1 MNELKLTGGARIGM
15 ANATWPFAT
24 LKVSS
29 NKLELNASIVGDLVF
44 QPSNIKSIEPYTQ
57 IPLIGQGIKINHNVD
72 SYKEKVI
79 FWTFKNPESVIN
91 QIKQT
96 GFLSNKLEIGTNS
109 ISEIQER
116 QKRGGFPIK
125 KSMAIGAVV
134 VWNLL
139 CLIDFIPFFQG
150 KSEGL
155 PIGKG
160 ILAALGILFSSALLS
175 LISSDFRRIILKE
188 GRTLEDI
195 KKFSIFIMLISGFMF
210 FNLLMFTR
218 MAN

>member
-1 MNELKLTGGARIGM
+1 M

-24 LKVSS
+24 LKVSR
-29 NKLELNASIVGDLVF
+29 NKLELNASIVGNLDF

-57 IPLIGQGIKINHNVD
+57 IPIIGQGIKINHNVV

-96 GFLSNKLEIGTNS
+96 GFLSNQQEIGTNS

-125 KSMAIGAVV
+125 KSIAIGAVV
-134 VWNLL
+134 IWNLL
-139 CLIDFIPFFQG
+139 FLIDFIPFFQG
-150 KSEGL
+150 RSEGL

-160 ILAALGILFSSALLS
+160 ILTALGILSSSAFLS

-195 KKFSIFIMLISGFMF
+195 KKFSIFIMIISGFMF
-210 FNLLMFTR
+210 INFLMFTR
-218 MAN
+218 MGN

>member
-24 LKVSS
+24 LKVS
-29 NKLELNASIVGDLVF
+29 NDKLELNATIVGNLVF
-44 QPSNIKSIEPYTQ
+44 QPSNIESIEPYTQ
-57 IPLIGQGIKINHNVD
+57 IPIIGQGIRINHNVD
-72 SYKEKVI
+72 TYKEKVI
-79 FWTFKNPESVIN
+79 FWTFKNPETVIN

-96 GFLSNKLEIGTNS
+96 GFLSNQKELGTNS
-109 ISEIQER
+109 LSEIQER

-125 KSMAIGAVV
+125 KSIAVGAVV

-139 CLIDFIPFFQG
+139 FMIDLIPLFQG

-155 PIGKG
+155 PIGNG
-160 ILAALGILFSSALLS
+160 VLTALGILFSSALLS
-175 LISSDFRRIILKE
+175 LVSSDFRRLILKD

-195 KKFSIFIMLISGFMF
+195 KKFSIFIMLISGFML
-210 FNLLMFTR
+210 FNFMFMTKL
-218 MAN
+218 AN